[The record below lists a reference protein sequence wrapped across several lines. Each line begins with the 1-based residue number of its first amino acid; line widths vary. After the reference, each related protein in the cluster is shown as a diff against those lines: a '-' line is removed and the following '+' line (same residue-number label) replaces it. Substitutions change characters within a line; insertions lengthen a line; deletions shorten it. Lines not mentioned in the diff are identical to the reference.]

1 MKLTI
6 NYSMAS
12 DLSIAE
18 QVKQAG
24 YILRNADELSMLHED
39 LNRLYLHK
47 IINYLEY
54 RRLLQK
60 LHEKVKENITCHLS
74 NQ

>member
-1 MKLTI
+1 MKITI
-6 NYSMAS
+6 NYAMSS
-12 DLSIAE
+12 DLTIAE

-24 YILRNADELSMLHED
+24 YILRDADTINQLHED
-39 LNRLYLHK
+39 LNRLYIHK
-47 IINYLEY
+47 IISYLEY

-60 LHEKVKENITCHLS
+60 LHEKVKENVTCHLS